1 MVLLGN
7 NFKNFSQM
15 YIRKLSL
22 TDENNDSIF
31 LWGARQTG
39 KTTLLVQL
47 YPLAKYYDL
56 LMANEFERLLRDPSL
71 LSQELAYLKEGDL
84 VIIDEVQ
91 KVPQLLDEVHSL
103 IQRKKLRFILSGS
116 SPRKLKRS
124 GANLLGGRALKKI
137 LFPLVSAEIPD
148 FDLIK
153 AVNNGMI
160 PRHYMVNNPW
170 ERFRAYIGVYLNE
183 EIREEALSRNLKT
196 FSRFLEVAAISNGE
210 MIVYKN
216 IAQDCGIDYRTVK
229 DYFEILVDT
238 LTGYFIQGFT
248 STLKRR
254 AIQAPKFYFF
264 DVGIVNYLLNK
275 RNLLPG
281 SESFGHSFEHFIL
294 QELMAFLGYT
304 QSSEKL
310 TYWRTSTG
318 YEVDAI
324 IGEGRIAIEIKSTD
338 EVKSRHLKG
347 LKAFLEDFPQAKA
360 IVVSLDKYPRIM
372 NGVEIIP
379 AVYFLKALWNGEII

>member
-1 MVLLGN
+1 
-7 NFKNFSQM
+7 M
-15 YIRKLSL
+15 YSRMLSL
-22 TDENNDSIF
+22 DDENNDSIF
-31 LWGARQTG
+31 LWGARQVG
-39 KTTLLVQL
+39 KTTLLEHL
-47 YPLAKYYDL
+47 YPNARYYDL
-56 LMANEFERLLRDPSL
+56 LQANEFERFLRQPSI
-71 LSQELAYLKEGDL
+71 LSQELAIMNEGDL
-84 VIIDEVQ
+84 VIIDEIQ
-91 KVPQLLDEVHSL
+91 KLPHLLDEVHSL
-103 IQRKKLRFILSGS
+103 IQRKRIRFILSGS
-116 SPRKLKRS
+116 SPRKIKRS
-124 GANLLGGRALKKI
+124 GANLLGGRALKKT

-183 EIREEALSRNLKT
+183 EIREEALSKNLKS

-229 DYFEILVDT
+229 DYFGILNDT
-238 LTGYFIQGFT
+238 LTGYLIQGFT
-248 STLKRR
+248 STVKRR
-254 AIQAPKFYFF
+254 AIQSPKFYFF

-275 RNLLPG
+275 KNLLPG
-281 SESFGHSFEHFIL
+281 SEGFGRSFEHFII
-294 QELMAFLGYT
+294 QELIAWLSYS
-304 QSSEKL
+304 QSNEKL
-310 TYWRTSTG
+310 TYWRTSSG

-324 IGEGRIAIEIKSTD
+324 IGDGRIAIEIKATG

-347 LKAFLEDFPQAKA
+347 LKAFLEDFPEVKA
-360 IVVSLDKYPRIM
+360 IIVSLDKYPGIL

-379 AVYFLKALWNGEII
+379 AQQFLKSLWNDEII

>member
-1 MVLLGN
+1 
-7 NFKNFSQM
+7 M
-15 YIRKLSL
+15 YLRRLSL
-22 TDENNDSIF
+22 EDENNDSVF

-39 KTTLLVQL
+39 KTTLLEQL
-47 YPLAKYYDL
+47 YPQAKYYDL
-56 LMANEFERLLRDPSL
+56 LLAHEFERLLRDPSL
-71 LSQELAYLKEGDL
+71 LSQELAYLKEGEL

-91 KVPQLLDEVHSL
+91 KVPHLLDEVHSL
-103 IQRKKLRFILSGS
+103 IHRKNLRFILSGS

-137 LFPLVSAEIPD
+137 LYPLVSAEIPD

-183 EIREEALSRNLKT
+183 EIREEALSRNLRT

-238 LTGYFIQGFT
+238 LTGYFIPGFT
-248 STLKRR
+248 STVKRR

-264 DVGIVNYLLNK
+264 DVGIVNYLLSRK
-275 RNLLPG
+275 NLFPG
-281 SESFGHSFEHFIL
+281 SESFGRSFEHFII
-294 QELMAFLGYT
+294 QELIAYRGYT
-304 QSSEKL
+304 QSSEHL
-310 TYWRTSTG
+310 TYWRTSSG

-338 EVKSRHLKG
+338 EVKTRHLKG
-347 LKAFLEDFPQAKA
+347 LRAFQEDFPQAKA

-379 AVYFLKALWNGEII
+379 AVQFLKALWNAEII

>member
-1 MVLLGN
+1 
-7 NFKNFSQM
+7 M
-15 YIRKLSL
+15 YIRRLSL
-22 TDENNDSIF
+22 EDENNDSIF
-31 LWGARQTG
+31 LWGARQVG
-39 KTTLLVQL
+39 KTTLLEHL
-47 YPLAKYYDL
+47 FPHARYYDL
-56 LMANEFERLLRDPSL
+56 LQAHEFERLLRQPSI

-91 KVPQLLDEVHSL
+91 KVPQILDEVHSL
-103 IQRKKLRFILSGS
+103 IHRKKLRFILSGS
-116 SPRKLKRS
+116 SPRKLKRNK
-124 GANLLGGRALKKI
+124 ANLLGGRALKKI

-183 EIREEALSRNLKT
+183 EIREEALSRNLKS
-196 FSRFLEVAAISNGE
+196 FSRFMEVAAISNGE

-229 DYFEILVDT
+229 DYFEILNDT

-254 AIQAPKFYFF
+254 AIQSPKFYFF

-275 RNLLPG
+275 KNLLPG
-281 SESFGHSFEHFIL
+281 SEAFGHSFEHFII
-294 QELMAFLGYT
+294 QELIAYLDYT
-304 QSSEKL
+304 RSTEKL
-310 TYWRTSTG
+310 TYWRTSSG

-324 IGEGRIAIEIKSTD
+324 IGEGRIAIEIKSIQ

-347 LKAFLEDFPQAKA
+347 LKAFMEDFPKAKA
-360 IVVSLDKYPRIM
+360 IVVSLDKYPGIL

-379 AVYFLKALWNGEII
+379 AEQFLKLLWNNEIIRPQF